1 VKFLTIND
9 SLAPIR
15 LLRQV
20 KAVEDAEFDGFLS
33 HELGVRRRAVTQGE
47 RWIDVLDCRG
57 FSGLSPAQR
66 ERSGAWLSSQ
76 LPLLG
81 ETSLG
86 VALALPERLEPHAQ
100 RLAAILGRAGIP
112 TYVGTELEAAL
123 YWALDR
129 MYDEDIEIAPA
140 LVLGGIDALRQLTA

>member
-20 KAVEDAEFDGFLS
+20 QAVEDAELDGFLAD
-33 HELGVRRRAVTQGE
+33 ELEFRRRAAAQGQ

-57 FSGLSPAQR
+57 FWGLSPAQR
-66 ERSGAWLSSQ
+66 ERSGAWLGSQ

-86 VALALPERLEPHAQ
+86 VALALPDRLEAHAQ
-100 RLAAILGRAGIP
+100 RLASILGRAEIP
-112 TYVGTELEAAL
+112 THVGTELESAL

-140 LVLGGIDALRQLTA
+140 LVLGGIDALRQTLA